1 MACFPILQMNL
12 FHFVRQF
19 ARVCFGLSIMVLSA
33 GNVFSAP
40 VAANG
45 MPDLTPLVEKTSPAV
60 VFIMNNVNVQPR
72 RKPESFLEFVSRVF
86 GAENDRKGKTLPDEE
101 KEKILASGG
110 SGFIISPDGY
120 ILTNQHVVEGAD
132 ELVVKLKDNRYFKA
146 RLLGADKTTDVAL
159 LKISSRSDLP
169 YLKMGKSANV
179 KAGQWVVAIGSP
191 RFMEDSVSFGVVSN
205 KSRDRGEYLPFIQM
219 DVAVN
224 PGNSGGPAINM
235 AGEVIGINTR
245 IVSKSGGFAGISLAI
260 PIDDAL
266 KIAKELKMSG
276 SVTRGYIGMT
286 TSAMDTRLAKSM
298 HFAYPNGVFVDGIK
312 KGTPAERAGIEPRDI
327 ILQFNS
333 HPVYH
338 PLELIRLTGDSKPG
352 EIVHLRIWRSGR
364 EFTVPV
370 VIAKKMMNGAKEAYF
385 TVN

>member
-1 MACFPILQMNL
+1 MNL
-12 FHFVRQF
+12 FHFVRQC
-19 ARVCFGLSIMVLSA
+19 ARVCLGLSIVALSA
-33 GNVFSAP
+33 GNVFAAP
-40 VAANG
+40 VTVNG

-72 RKPESFLEFVSRVF
+72 RKPESFQEFVSRVF
-86 GAENDRKGKTLPDEE
+86 GEEKDQKRETLPEE
-101 KEKILASGG
+101 KEKITAYGG

-159 LKISSRSDLP
+159 LKISSKRDLP

-205 KSRDRGEYLPFIQM
+205 KSRERGEYLPFIQM

-235 AGEVIGINTR
+235 AGEVIGINSQ
-245 IVSKSGGFAGISLAI
+245 IVTKSGGFAGISLAI

-266 KIAKELKMSG
+266 KIANELKLNG
-276 SVTRGYIGMT
+276 SVTRGYVGII
-286 TSAMDTRLAKSM
+286 TSAMDAHLAKSM
-298 HFAYPNGVFVDGIK
+298 RFSYPNGVFVDGIE

-327 ILQFNS
+327 ILQFNNR
-333 HPVYH
+333 VLYH
-338 PLELIRLTGDSKPG
+338 PLELIRLIGESKPG
-352 EIVHLRIWRSGR
+352 EIAHFQIWRSGK
-364 EFTVPV
+364 EFTIPV
-370 VIAKKMMNGAKEAYF
+370 VIAKKMTDGANKTYF
-385 TVN
+385 TVK